1 MKWLAI
7 GILAIGI
14 NSVSA
19 QQPAASGPLAKSLND
34 AFAGVYE
41 KVAPAVVVIEV
52 QRNPDDQLEGL
63 PEGLQF
69 FLQRP
74 KARPSPVETDQGS
87 GFLISP
93 DGYIMT
99 NNHVV
104 ESASE
109 GGITVTLKDGRKLK
123 AALVGVDDKSDI
135 AVLKVDGENLP
146 VGELADSDMVKVGQ
160 FAFAIGAPYDLP
172 YTFTVGVIS
181 AKGRS
186 GLMPAGNRL
195 PFEEAF
201 IQTDASINPG
211 NSGGPLCDIDGKIVG
226 INTMISGLN
235 RGLGF
240 AVPIN
245 LAKEV
250 ADQLIAQGRVSR
262 SWLGISIIGLEESE
276 GGKTYFPD
284 LKSGV
289 VVTEIFPGTPA
300 YASGLQPADVILK
313 VDGAPVAKARDLQ
326 HEILAKKV
334 GQVVKLDIVRSGQPV
349 EVSVTTAE
357 QPTSKMIQASNRG
370 RSFQPSIPNRMPI
383 PQPRRALPPSDGTPG
398 LTLAPSSPQDD
409 RPGAR
414 VESVAEGSPA
424 ETAGFQPGDII
435 LEAGGKPVRNSAD
448 MENILKKADLARGI
462 MVIVERGG
470 ETTYGILKQ

>member
-7 GILAIGI
+7 GILVIGI

-19 QQPAASGPLAKSLND
+19 QQPAVSGPLAKSLND

-52 QRNPDDQLEGL
+52 QRNPDGQLEGL
-63 PEGLQF
+63 PDGLQF

-74 KARPSPVETDQGS
+74 KGRTAPVETDQGS

-93 DGYIMT
+93 DGYIVT

-135 AVLKVDGENLP
+135 AVLKVEGENLP
-146 VGELADSDMVKVGQ
+146 VAELADSDMVKVGQ

-186 GLMPAGNRL
+186 GLMPTGNRL

-226 INTMISGLN
+226 INTMISGMN

-250 ADQLIAQGRVSR
+250 TDQLIAQGRVSR

-276 GGKTYFPD
+276 GSKTYFPD

-300 YASGLQPADVILK
+300 YVSGLQPADVILK

-334 GQVVKLDIVRSGQPV
+334 GQVVKLDVVRSGQAV

-357 QPTSKMIQASNRG
+357 QPTSKMIQASNRA
-370 RSFQPSIPNRMPI
+370 RSYQPSLPSQMPI

-398 LTLAPSSPQDD
+398 LTLAPSSPQDT

-448 MENILKKADLARGI
+448 MESILKKADLSRGI

>member
-1 MKWLAI
+1 MKWLVI

-19 QQPAASGPLAKSLND
+19 QQPAVSGPLAKSLND

-52 QRNPDDQLEGL
+52 QRNPNGDLEGL

-69 FLQRP
+69 FFQRP
-74 KARPSPVETDQGS
+74 KMRSAPVETDQGS

-93 DGYIMT
+93 NGYIVT

-104 ESASE
+104 EGATE

-123 AALVGVDDKSDI
+123 AVLVGMDDKSDI
-135 AVLKVDGENLP
+135 AVLKVEGENLP
-146 VGELADSDMVKVGQ
+146 VAELADSDAVKVGQ

-195 PFEEAF
+195 PFNEAF

-226 INTMISGLN
+226 INTMISGMN

-250 ADQLIAQGRVSR
+250 ADQLISQGRVSR
-262 SWLGISIIGLEESE
+262 SWLGISIASLDEME
-276 GGKTYFPD
+276 GASTYFPNVT
-284 LKSGV
+284 SGV
-289 VVTEIFPGTPA
+289 LVREIFPGTPA
-300 YASGLQPADVILK
+300 YESDLQLNDVILK
-313 VDGAPVAKARDLQ
+313 VDGTPVAKDRDLQ

-334 GQVVKLDIVRSGQPV
+334 GQTVKLDVARAGQTL
-349 EVSVTTAE
+349 EVSVKTAE
-357 QPTSKMIQASNRG
+357 QPTSKMIQASNRT
-370 RSFQPSIPNRMPI
+370 RSYQPSIPNQMPA
-383 PQPRRALPPSDGTPG
+383 PQPRRAMPPSDGTPG
-398 LTLAPSSPQDD
+398 LTLAPSSPGDAT
-409 RPGAR
+409 PGAR

-424 ETAGFQPGDII
+424 ETAGFQSGDII

-448 MENILKKADLARGI
+448 MENILKKADLTRGI

-470 ETTYGILKQ
+470 EKTYGILKQ